1 MNTMPTNKRDFE
13 MMCAAMIMAQ
23 VAAKDGV
30 NYPANIAQDR
40 AQELADALDRRGFF
54 AESGSTERY
63 RTPQPRRQ
71 QMPAMQ
77 EMVVEER

>member
-1 MNTMPTNKRDFE
+1 MNTMPTTKREFE
-13 MMCAAMIMAQ
+13 MMCAAMIMANMS
-23 VAAKDGV
+23 AKDGV
-30 NYPANIAQDR
+30 NYPSNIAQDR

-54 AESGSTERY
+54 AEGATTERY

-71 QMPAMQ
+71 QMPVMQ